1 MRVLVDTSVWSL
13 ALRRET
19 HVQNPDAKELKRLI
33 TSHLTEIIGPI
44 RQELLSGIRDQS
56 QFDLL
61 ESRLAFFPDLP
72 LHAEDY
78 VTAAKMFNL
87 CRAKGI
93 QGSNTDFLIC
103 AVAVRH
109 DFTIFTTDGDFRL
122 FAKCLPIVLY
132 ESKTHAEPHLVPH
145 GPQVRRPKR

>member
-1 MRVLVDTSVWSL
+1 
-13 ALRRET
+13 
-19 HVQNPDAKELKRLI
+19 
-33 TSHLTEIIGPI
+33 
-44 RQELLSGIRDQS
+44 
-56 QFDLL
+56 
-61 ESRLAFFPDLP
+61 
-72 LHAEDY
+72 
-78 VTAAKMFNL
+78 MFNL